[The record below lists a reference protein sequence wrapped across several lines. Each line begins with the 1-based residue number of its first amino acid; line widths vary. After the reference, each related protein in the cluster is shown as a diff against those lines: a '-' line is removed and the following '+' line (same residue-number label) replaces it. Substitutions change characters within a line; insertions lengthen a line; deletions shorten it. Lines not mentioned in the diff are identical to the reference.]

1 MPCTGGNYYTLIKNK
16 RHNIISTQWRSR
28 ALLLKTVEGLV
39 CAGPQLVL
47 QMAFL
52 MRGTLTSPVSR
63 SDHHVDDSDGIIDNE
78 AGTIG
83 YSYKASLSVSIK

>member
-1 MPCTGGNYYTLIKNK
+1 M
-16 RHNIISTQWRSR
+16 
-28 ALLLKTVEGLV
+28 EGLV

-63 SDHHVDDSDGIIDNE
+63 SDHHVDDSDGIHDNE

-83 YSYKASLSVSIK
+83 YSYKASQTVSIK